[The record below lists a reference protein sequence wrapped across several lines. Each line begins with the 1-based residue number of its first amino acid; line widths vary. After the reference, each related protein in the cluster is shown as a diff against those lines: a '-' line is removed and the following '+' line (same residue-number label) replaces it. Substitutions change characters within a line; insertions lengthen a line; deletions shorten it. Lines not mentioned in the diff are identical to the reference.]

1 MTHCV
6 GRQGG
11 NATLQ
16 VHCTL
21 SLSLSERCVG
31 DEKGGLFI
39 KVLKMNA
46 FSRDVSKK
54 HYCCQLTLLP
64 SLFGVGGLFTACFCV
79 SVTDQDLCVW
89 CVF

>member
-1 MTHCV
+1 MRPYKSIV
-6 GRQGG
+6 
-11 NATLQ
+11 
-16 VHCTL
+16 L

-46 FSRDVSKK
+46 FRRDASKK

-64 SLFGVGGLFTACFCV
+64 SFGRKKKKCTACFCV
-79 SVTDQDLCVW
+79 SVTDQELTIP
-89 CVF
+89 